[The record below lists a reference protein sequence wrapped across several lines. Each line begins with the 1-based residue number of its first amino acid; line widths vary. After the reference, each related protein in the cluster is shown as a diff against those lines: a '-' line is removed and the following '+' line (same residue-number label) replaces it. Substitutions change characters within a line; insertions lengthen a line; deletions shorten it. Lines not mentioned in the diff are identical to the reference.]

1 MRLMNALPVNGQVE
15 VTVRW
20 MTRPNTAP
28 DAILSVNVLGAEEL
42 PPIGSHGF
50 VDPFVQVRF
59 SGDGDGEP
67 LKTDTK
73 LRTMDPMWREILEF
87 PTRSGEVGTQKVDVR
102 VFHRGTIK
110 DKLVG
115 WTQIELAGFNFEKD
129 PVYYD
134 LMPLEWDP
142 MKPGKADDY
151 EDLGRIQLQVR
162 LKKKRL
168 VSEPDTTVRVTIM
181 EAKRLPPRVR

>member
-1 MRLMNALPVNGQVE
+1 
-15 VTVRW
+15 

-50 VDPFVQVRF
+50 VDPFVQVKY
-59 SGDGDGEP
+59 SGDADGEP
-67 LKTDTK
+67 LMTETRV
-73 LRTMDPMWREILEF
+73 RTLDPMWREILEF
-87 PTRSGEVGTQKVDVR
+87 PARSGEVGTQKIDVK
-102 VFHRGTIK
+102 VLHRGVLK
-110 DKLVG
+110 DKLIG
-115 WTQIELAGFNFEKD
+115 WTQIELAGFNFDRD
-129 PVYYD
+129 PVYYN
-134 LMPLEWDP
+134 LMPQEWDP
-142 MKPGKADDY
+142 LKPGNEDDY

-168 VSEPDTTVRVTIM
+168 LSEPDTTVRVTIM